1 MMVGNLNTWRS
12 HWCWCHSLKIDWEPC
27 IRDLKCAS
35 SLQLGQG
42 SIISV
47 WFLDLNIRI
56 CDSEHFH
63 ISSFKF
69 SQFLNYFVNIRG
81 IWDESSLKAY
91 CNTLSR
97 KKTQKLNIEEKTNH
111 IFSGIYLM
119 YRVGIGF
126 GRGFFVQWLP
136 STEVLSVGQGSIVVT
151 KVTSSPHVS
160 IELSGSS
167 SNRPVSKPC
176 IIKAWIYIGHWLLES
191 ELHVTGCENA
201 LVTRVSDELQLQ
213 LIHTGSLYKIR
224 TFHLCLI
231 FQPPRSEQR
240 MVIAVL
246 WRKGIFASD
255 MHKGHF

>member
-1 MMVGNLNTWRS
+1 MVGNLNTWRS
-12 HWCWCHSLKIDWEPC
+12 HWCWCHSLKNNLA
-27 IRDLKCAS
+27 RSMVHLKCAT

-42 SIISV
+42 SRISV

-69 SQFLNYFVNIRG
+69 SVFELFCQYTRHLRWKIL
-81 IWDESSLKAY
+81 ISLLQYPVKE
-91 CNTLSR
+91 
-97 KKTQKLNIEEKTNH
+97 KTPKLNIEEKTNH

-126 GRGFFVQWLP
+126 GRGFFVQWLR

-167 SNRPVSKPC
+167 SNR
-176 IIKAWIYIGHWLLES
+176 L
-191 ELHVTGCENA
+191 
-201 LVTRVSDELQLQ
+201 
-213 LIHTGSLYKIR
+213 
-224 TFHLCLI
+224 
-231 FQPPRSEQR
+231 
-240 MVIAVL
+240 
-246 WRKGIFASD
+246 
-255 MHKGHF
+255 